1 MINVLKGWRIW
12 KAIWCGEN
20 VTRLL
25 LVTFSSTVKKWLF
38 MLYPN
43 RSGVPNKLVFSIL
56 VHLISGVDFLI
67 SCQNLV
73 SFLTTICRNQSVIFS
88 A

>member
-1 MINVLKGWRIW
+1 MINVFKGWRTW

-20 VTRLL
+20 VTLL
-25 LVTFSSTVKKWLF
+25 PLVTFSSTVKNVPEL
-38 MLYPN
+38 LYPN
-43 RSGVPNKLVFSIL
+43 RSGVPKLLVFSIL
-56 VHLISGVDFLI
+56 VQLIFGVDFLI